1 MKNLD
6 SFEGKRR
13 TTWYC
18 HGAHNKVSCEHI
30 YFYLALYKENDNIYA
45 LGGLCDRCFLGLVN
59 PLPAAAQ
66 IQ

>member
-1 MKNLD
+1 MNLD

-18 HGAHNKVSCEHI
+18 HGEHNKVSGEHI
-30 YFYLALYKENDNIYA
+30 YFYLALYKENDYIYA
-45 LGGLCDRCFLGLVN
+45 LGGLYDGCFLGLVN